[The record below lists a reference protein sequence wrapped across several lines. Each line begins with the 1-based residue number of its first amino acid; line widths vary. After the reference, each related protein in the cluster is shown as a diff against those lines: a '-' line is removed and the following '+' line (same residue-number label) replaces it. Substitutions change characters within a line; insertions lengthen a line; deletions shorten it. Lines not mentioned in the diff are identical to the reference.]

1 MRVGFENVL
10 HQSPCHGFGSPSG
23 VWRLASGVWRLAS
36 GVWRLA
42 WPRLAHPWLARG
54 VSPAVAGLQR
64 TQPPARA
71 R

>member
-10 HQSPCHGFGSPSG
+10 HQGPCHGLGLG
-23 VWRLASGVWRLAS
+23 LGWRLAS

-42 WPRLAHPWLARG
+42 WPRLAHPRQARG